1 MAFTH
6 TPHVLLSAYQ
16 CAPSMEAVSEIGWQW
31 YTRLT
36 QRVPVTLVTHIRN
49 KRILL
54 AAGAPLPNS
63 EIIFIDTEWFAGPLF
78 HLATKLFPEDEHAIF
93 LLTSLDF
100 YVYDW
105 VAVKHLRAYQ
115 RAGAHWDIAQAVTP
129 VSPIAATRLHV
140 LKCPLVLGPWN
151 GGLKTPTVFPEVI
164 GKDRHWIYP
173 IRHLGYVV
181 DWLAGT
187 TKHAELILAATQATW
202 QSIPTRCHSRCLHFL
217 ENGVDL
223 HLFAPAPWPS
233 PPSNQNPLRIV
244 FVGRLQ
250 RFKGLTLLLEAI
262 ARVKD
267 SLLIELMVVGGGILE
282 REWRTLAERLGISQL
297 VKWYGY
303 ATAKQVVNELHKA
316 HVLCLPSVRES
327 GGAVILEAM
336 ACARPVLTIAY
347 GGPKEVVDD
356 RVGRALPPTGTAAI
370 IDGLV
375 ESFRDI
381 VIHPEAWRQRGENG
395 RKRAETLYSW
405 DAKIDQILDIYQKL
419 LKTYDPQ

>member
-1 MAFTH
+1 MAFT
-6 TPHVLLSAYQ
+6 PHILLSAYQ
-16 CAPSMEAVSEIGWQW
+16 CAPSKEAVSGIGWQW
-31 YTRLT
+31 YSRLT
-36 QRVPVTLVTHIRN
+36 QHVTVTLITHIRN
-49 KRILL
+49 KKILL

-78 HLATKLFPEDEHAIF
+78 CLASKLFPEDEHAIF

-105 VAVKHLRAYQ
+105 VAVKRLQAYQ
-115 RAGAHWDIAQAVTP
+115 RAGAHWDIAHAVTP

-164 GKDRHWIYP
+164 GKDPIWLYP
-173 IRHLGYVV
+173 IRHLGYLV
-181 DWLAGT
+181 DWLMGT
-187 TKHAELILAATQATW
+187 THHANLILTATKATR
-202 QSIPTRCHSRCLHFL
+202 QSVPTHCHSRCLHFL

-223 HLFAPAPWPS
+223 HIFTPAPWP
-233 PPSNQNPLRIV
+233 PPPTHNCPLRII

-250 RFKGLTLLLEAI
+250 RFKGLSLLLEAI
-262 ARVKD
+262 ARVKN
-267 SLLIELMVVGGGILE
+267 SLLIELIIVGAGFLE
-282 REWRTLAERLGISQL
+282 TEWRLLADRLGITHL

-303 ATAKQVVNELHKA
+303 ATAKQLVVELHAA

-347 GGPKEVVDD
+347 GGPAEVVDD
-356 RVGRALPPTGTAAI
+356 SVGRALPPTGTAAVI
-370 IDGLV
+370 EGLV
-375 ESFRDI
+375 ESFQDI
-381 VIHPEAWRQRGENG
+381 VLNPEAWRQRGENG

-405 DAKIDQILDIYQKL
+405 DAKINQSLVLYQNL
-419 LKTYDPQ
+419 LKTHESP